1 MRERLG
7 WVVLALLA
15 LVTGYG
21 FVVSGM
27 RPETVWSEGGW
38 QRFLVFGGLFGV
50 LNPKLGS
57 ARIAETKESDIFAG
71 GEEFILYIF

>member
-15 LVTGYG
+15 LVVGYG
-21 FVVSGM
+21 FVVAGM

-38 QRFLVFGGLFGV
+38 QRFLMIGG
-50 LNPKLGS
+50 
-57 ARIAETKESDIFAG
+57 
-71 GEEFILYIF
+71 